1 MYTSVI
7 RPLQFLGGIL
17 QVQRGAVR
25 ERQKG
30 TGAVGGARV
39 RGRVGQVWGFL
50 WGRSSQTCVYWI
62 PLDTLCPPVVSA
74 GSIFSGYDDTSSD
87 NSTADAAD
95 PSAAGPEPSAAPG
108 SSPAAAGPHVTAGN
122 VPVTAVNGE

>member
-39 RGRVGQVWGFL
+39 RGRVGQVWGVFCFFFV
-50 WGRSSQTCVYWI
+50 GQ
-62 PLDTLCPPVVSA
+62 
-74 GSIFSGYDDTSSD
+74 IFS
-87 NSTADAAD
+87 NVRLLD
-95 PSAAGPEPSAAPG
+95 P
-108 SSPAAAGPHVTAGN
+108 T
-122 VPVTAVNGE
+122 